1 MGALVLWRK
10 PGNRIGLIMLWI
22 GVTAGIPQAITAA
35 AVKVEGTELSAVL
48 ERIGNSIPI
57 DWILV
62 IALLAVFPSGATSS
76 RTMKWLL
83 RFLFALT
90 PFFIGLAIVAD
101 VPLPASGRDNPL
113 GIPALRSI
121 SEAAIAGFVVVPL
134 SASVALVSMVR
145 RWRRASGTDRLQYRW
160 FAVAIALLVVG
171 VSATGLLPWF
181 HPILNVA
188 AIVLGVNS
196 VPVAI
201 AVAVLR
207 YRLYEIDRLV
217 SRTVSYAVLVALL
230 AVVYTATI
238 WVVQVLVGLESE
250 LAVAGS
256 TLVAAAA
263 FNPVRRR
270 VLTIVDRRFNR
281 SRFDAETEASAFAE
295 RLHQALDLNTVIED
309 LSGVLSQTVKP
320 VSSTI
325 WIKG

>member
-1 MGALVLWRK
+1 
-10 PGNRIGLIMLWI
+10 
-22 GVTAGIPQAITAA
+22 
-35 AVKVEGTELSAVL
+35 
-48 ERIGNSIPI
+48 
-57 DWILV
+57 
-62 IALLAVFPSGATSS
+62 
-76 RTMKWLL
+76 
-83 RFLFALT
+83 
-90 PFFIGLAIVAD
+90 
-101 VPLPASGRDNPL
+101 
-113 GIPALRSI
+113 
-121 SEAAIAGFVVVPL
+121 
-134 SASVALVSMVR
+134 
-145 RWRRASGTDRLQYRW
+145 
-160 FAVAIALLVVG
+160 
-171 VSATGLLPWF
+171 
-181 HPILNVA
+181 LNVA

-238 WVVQVLVGLESE
+238 WVVQVLVGPESE